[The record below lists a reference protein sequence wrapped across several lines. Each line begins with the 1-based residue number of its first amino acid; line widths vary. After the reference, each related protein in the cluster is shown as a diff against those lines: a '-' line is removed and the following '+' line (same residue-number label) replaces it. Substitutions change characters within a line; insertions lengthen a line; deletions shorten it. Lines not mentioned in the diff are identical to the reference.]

1 MTNKRWIAVGMAI
14 VIFVVSLII
23 PATVKQI
30 VGEREKE
37 PTNFLKDF
45 VGEGTNIKV
54 LEDGDSSSRIAV
66 IDVKGVIMDQQVS
79 PFEIDGYNHG
89 RILSNLDRIK
99 EDESIKAIL
108 LRVNSPGGGVY
119 ESAELSDKIIEVKEE
134 RDIPVYTVME
144 SMAASGG
151 YYIAANSDKI
161 FAQTETITGSIGV
174 IMQGFNVT
182 GLLDKLGVQDRT
194 IKSGNLKDLGST
206 TRENT
211 DEELQVMQN
220 LVDNMYE
227 RFVDTI
233 EMGRDLSREEIYKIS
248 DGRIY
253 DGAQALE
260 NGLIDELGY
269 YHTAL
274 NGLKEDYSL
283 ENSQVIHFGKNKLSL
298 FGQPL
303 LKIKQGFSDQLSPL
317 GDININELTPK
328 LMYIYKGV

>member
-1 MTNKRWIAVGMAI
+1 MTNKRWIAVGLAV

-30 VGEREKE
+30 VGEKEKE
-37 PTNFLKDF
+37 PANFLKDF
-45 VGEGTNIKV
+45 VGGGTDIKV
-54 LEDGDSSSRIAV
+54 LEDGNPKSRIAV
-66 IDVKGVIMDQQVS
+66 IDVSGVIMDQQVS
-79 PFEIDGYNHG
+79 PFGIDGYNHG
-89 RILSNLDRIK
+89 RTLENLEKIK

-108 LRVNSPGGGVY
+108 LRINSPGGGVY
-119 ESAELSDKIIEVKEE
+119 ESAELSDKIIEVKET

-182 GLLDKLGVQDRT
+182 GLMDKLGVEDRT

-211 DEELQVMQN
+211 EEELQVMQN

-233 EMGRDLSREEIYKIS
+233 EMGREMSREEIYKIA

-253 DGAQALE
+253 DGGQALE
-260 NGLIDELGY
+260 NGLVDELGY
-269 YHTAL
+269 YQTAIK
-274 NGLKEDYSL
+274 GLKEDYSL
-283 ENSQVIHFGKNKLSL
+283 ENSQVIYFGKPELNL

-303 LKIKQGFSDQLSPL
+303 LKIKQSFSDQLSPL
-317 GDININELTPK
+317 PDININELAPK

>member
-1 MTNKRWIAVGMAI
+1 MTNKRWIAVGLAM

-30 VGEREKE
+30 IGETEKE
-37 PTNFLKDF
+37 PVNVLKDF
-45 VGEGTNIKV
+45 VDGRTNIKV
-54 LEDGDSSSRIAV
+54 LEDGDPKSRIAV
-66 IDVKGVIMDQQVS
+66 IDISGVIMDQQAS
-79 PFEIDGYNHG
+79 PFGIDGYNHG
-89 RILSNLDRIK
+89 RILGNLEKIK

-108 LRVNSPGGGVY
+108 LRINSPGGGVY
-119 ESAELSDKIIEVKEE
+119 ESAELSDKIIEVKDA

-174 IMQGFNVT
+174 IMQGFNISE
-182 GLLDKLGVQDRT
+182 LMDKLGVQDRT

-206 TRENT
+206 TRKNT
-211 DEELQVMQN
+211 EEELEVMQN
-220 LVDNMYE
+220 LVNNMYE

-233 EMGRDLSREEIYKIS
+233 EIGREMSREEIYKIA

-253 DGAQALE
+253 DGSQALE

-269 YHTAL
+269 YQTAL
-274 NGLKEDYSL
+274 DGLK
-283 ENSQVIHFGKNKLSL
+283 
-298 FGQPL
+298 
-303 LKIKQGFSDQLSPL
+303 
-317 GDININELTPK
+317 
-328 LMYIYKGV
+328 